1 LSDGQDN
8 YATNGDPGVSMS
20 PAGDEAAHSSAIDF
34 VPKDDSTEQR
44 SPNSAPAQDPVPS
57 QMTVNQHPMRTRL
70 CDNIIQTKEFNDG
83 TIRYPEKSRTFARAA
98 TVRKLTTT
106 KAQTEQGSEPMNLEE
121 AMSSLGWRK
130 AMEEEYSALIRN
142 ETWDLIPPKS
152 GINLIDSRWVYKVK
166 RKADGSV
173 ERLKAR
179 LVAKGFKQRSGI
191 DYGETYSSVVK
202 PSTIRVI
209 VSLAVTQGWSMR
221 QIDIQNA
228 FLHGVLEEE
237 VYMKQPP
244 GFEDSSKPSNFICR
258 LKKALY
264 GLKQAPKA

>member
-1 LSDGQDN
+1 
-8 YATNGDPGVSMS
+8 
-20 PAGDEAAHSSAIDF
+20 
-34 VPKDDSTEQR
+34 
-44 SPNSAPAQDPVPS
+44 
-57 QMTVNQHPMRTRL
+57 
-70 CDNIIQTKEFNDG
+70 
-83 TIRYPEKSRTFARAA
+83 
-98 TVRKLTTT
+98 
-106 KAQTEQGSEPMNLEE
+106 
-121 AMSSLGWRK
+121 MSSSGWRK
-130 AMEEEYSALIRN
+130 AMEEEYSALIKN

-166 RKADGSV
+166 RKTDGSV

-191 DYGETYSSVVK
+191 DYGETYSPAVK

-228 FLHGVLEEE
+228 FLHGVLEE

-264 GLKQAPKA
+264 GLKQAPKAWHSRLT